1 MSEMPLFHKSFLFF
15 RKKLGI
21 SNVRYLVMTLKEN

>member
-15 RKKLGI
+15 RMKLGI
-21 SNVRYLVMTLKEN
+21 SYVRYLVMILKEN